1 MLINADFYVLLPQF
15 FQFRLWHFYVD
26 IHGILDF
33 FKQDSPVQRGMI
45 STPSFHDALM
55 HSI

>member
-1 MLINADFYVLLPQF
+1 MLISVDFYILLSHF
-15 FQFRLWHFYVD
+15 FQLRLWDFHVD

-33 FKQDSPVQRGMI
+33 FKQDSTIWRGMI

-55 HSI
+55 RSF